1 VLPPND
7 SPAARSLQD
16 LRRAQ
21 PADATLQNLL
31 GVLSAKLELCARLPI
46 FEYEASAEDHDDCAD
61 AFRVLADRE
70 RASFNALLDC
80 LRRYLQSGAD
90 RGEAHDR
97 TSGRKEPSR

>member
-1 VLPPND
+1 VLQPDDTN
-7 SPAARSLQD
+7 AARSLQD

-46 FEYEASAEDHDDCAD
+46 FEYEAGAEGHDDCAD
-61 AFRVLADRE
+61 AFRVLADTE

-80 LRRYLQSGAD
+80 LRRHLRATGATGSAGD
-90 RGEAHDR
+90 DAEAR
-97 TSGRKEPSR
+97 R